1 MWAIGILTT
10 TVSEKGKVIS
20 SQVQHLLDHVHVKL
34 RLRHGKQQ
42 SIMKLMVWMQVQY
55 RQLNQIWV
63 DVLQLCDK
71 LLERHSN
78 LLKGLAFKGP
88 MLSGVSLCKAKRAQ
102 SI

>member
-34 RLRHGKQQ
+34 QLRHGKQQ

-55 RQLNQIWV
+55 RQLNQ
-63 DVLQLCDK
+63 
-71 LLERHSN
+71 RHAATAAGPCSSCVTN
-78 LLKGLAFKGP
+78 SWKGILT
-88 MLSGVSLCKAKRAQ
+88 S
-102 SI
+102 